1 VQPVQSKDINWVLRT
16 TFYANKAKITKLTVP
31 SFQTGGFALALG
43 TFQIEQDSS
52 PTQIFGLV
60 GTDANGNPVAGKVGD
75 ANPDFQM
82 SFSSDMDFHR
92 FTLGM
97 LWDYKQGGDI
107 INLTTYLYDAGK
119 NSKDYLEPGGGKD
132 RQDRINA
139 GFTDAYVESGT
150 YVKLREVNLSY
161 NVPDRITSGIF
172 GRSVRTARLSLT
184 GRNLLRFTPY
194 SGLDPE
200 VSNFGRQAIV
210 RNIDVAPFPP
220 SRSFFFSIDLGF

>member
-1 VQPVQSKDINWVLRT
+1 MTIERAPRT
-16 TFYANKAKITKLTVP
+16 FASAGVSRGRPTLTA
-31 SFQTGGFALALG
+31 SG
-43 TFQIEQDSS
+43 EQDSS

-60 GTDANGNPVAGKVGD
+60 GVDGNGNPIAGKVGD

-82 SFSSDMDFHR
+82 SFSSDVDFYR

-107 INLTTYLYDAGK
+107 INLTEFLYDAGQ
-119 NSKDYLEPGGGKD
+119 NSKDFLDEGGGA
-132 RQDRINA
+132 DRIA
-139 GFTDAYVESGT
+139 RFGEGFTQPYVQSGT
-150 YVKLREVNLSY
+150 YVKLRELNLSY
-161 NVPDRITSGIF
+161 NLPDRITSAIF
-172 GRSVRTARLSLT
+172 GRSIRHARLSLT

-194 SGLDPE
+194 RGLDPE